1 MTLSI
6 KIGNYIKLSAVI
18 ILSAIGVNPLFS
30 QNSAYQ
36 ELSRQDSAEV
46 LRLEVMYKTAEIKGF
61 AAEAAEQLNS
71 IAQIYWNHNQNEKA
85 VSYYLKSL
93 TLNEKLRN
101 ENGISMINNNLGLLY
116 TDVGKYNEALSCFQK
131 TLNYRKTF
139 RGKSDGLS
147 STYLN
152 IAMVYI
158 NLGNYEEAAKQLEES
173 LKYAREN
180 NDTERMRSCF
190 GTLSEVY
197 EKAGFPDKAAANFKL
212 YKEYNDLL
220 NKKTEEKFEAADLRA
235 TKAENERLRNSIE
248 LLKKQNELRDSLKL
262 STGENKT
269 LFDNLTD
276 AEKKAEY
283 YKKDAQVKQLE
294 NEKKLES
301 RKKVITFILTAVAF
315 LVILIIIL
323 LRYNRQK
330 AEANR
335 KLEYKNVEILQQR
348 EEILQQRDNLEDAF
362 GRIAKQNEDLV
373 VANTEIAKKNHNI
386 TESIN
391 YALLIQKA
399 VLTKATKL
407 NSIFPDSFIL
417 YKPRDIVSGDF
428 YWHTRIDDK
437 ILVAA
442 VDCTGHG
449 VPGAFLSMA
458 GNELLNRIVDVN
470 KITDPDKIIHEMD
483 KGIREILHQDIS
495 DNDDGMDLSM
505 VYFDLKIKKMYFS
518 GAVNPIF
525 IIENDEVAI
534 IPGNKYSV
542 GGLIFEKVSKKFET
556 TEISYTDD
564 TIIYMFSDGFQD
576 QLNPENGRF
585 SVHAFKNLL
594 FSIHKE
600 PFEKQKELLNEA
612 HLKWQNGGKQ
622 TDDILVMGLKT
633 RINF

>member
-46 LRLEVMYKTAEIKGF
+46 LRLEVLYKTAEIKGF

>member
-46 LRLEVMYKTAEIKGF
+46 LRLEVLYKTAEIKGF

-220 NKKTEEKFEAADLRA
+220 NKKTEEKFEAADIRA

>member
-220 NKKTEEKFEAADLRA
+220 NKKTEEKFEVADLRA

-301 RKKVITFILTAVAF
+301 RKKLITFILTAVAF

-556 TEISYTDD
+556 SEISYTDD

>member
-46 LRLEVMYKTAEIKGF
+46 LRLEVLYKTAEIKGF

-301 RKKVITFILTAVAF
+301 RKKLITFILTAVAF